1 MWLVDTVTAFAKEG
15 EDITDLGVA
24 GLGMHTNFSELDDE
38 TIKRMVKEV
47 LEY

>member
-1 MWLVDTVTAFAKEG
+1 MWLVDTVMAFAKEG
-15 EDITDLGVA
+15 EDVADLGVA

-38 TIKRMVKEV
+38 TIKRMVAGV